1 MKNFFLA
8 LKDIWRLTKPYFFTK
23 DKGVLNLGWLG
34 KYTFAEKWI
43 AWGLLA
49 LIVAINIGQV
59 AISVRLSY
67 FNRDWFNAIQE
78 KDAGTFWSLLL
89 TVWFLWA
96 SVYVMSYVVEYVIT
110 SEFKIRWRRWLT
122 MHYQHTWLDGAAH
135 YRVQFVSPSID
146 NPDQRIAEDLNRF
159 VSTTLSLSVGLMNQV
174 STLLSFSVILW
185 GISSNFSIPGTDIFI
200 PGLLFWIAL
209 VYAGVGTFFAHLI
222 GKSLV
227 HLSFEQEKKEA
238 DYRFSLARLRE
249 YAEPV
254 ALMRGEPAE
263 NTRLTQR
270 FQEVIQNFYK
280 IVSTQKYLTA
290 FTQTYSVSSSVVPYL
305 VVAPFYFAGKV
316 QLGVMTQTASAF
328 GRVEGALSFFVSAY
342 SQIADY
348 KAVVDRLT
356 GFNAALGHTKTLG
369 QLPPRLEHTTHSHSD
384 VKLDGLCLRLPD
396 GRKLVHAT
404 ELTFP
409 QGQSALL
416 TGPSGSGKSTLF
428 RAIAGIWPFGEGVLT
443 MPQGHT
449 SLLLPQRP
457 YMPMGTLRGVV
468 SYPADEG
475 AYSDEALQEALRHA
489 HMPHLTT
496 RLDEVG
502 NWAQMLSGGEQQR
515 VAIARALLLKPDWLY
530 LDEATSALD
539 EATEGAIYAML
550 KSVLPAST
558 LISIGHR
565 STLIAMHDE
574 QIQMQKGTDGCFT
587 PTPKMRA
594 P

>member
-8 LKDIWRLTKPYFFTK
+8 LKDIWRLAKPYFFTK
-23 DKGVLNLGWLG
+23 DKGVLNLGWFG
-34 KYTFAEKWI
+34 KYTLPEKGI

-78 KDAGTFWSLLL
+78 KEATTFWTLLL
-89 TVWFLWA
+89 TVWLLWA
-96 SVYVMSYVVEYVIT
+96 SVYVLSYVVEYVIT

-122 MHYQHTWLDGAAH
+122 MHYQHTWLDEAAH

-146 NPDQRIAEDLNRF
+146 NPDQRISEDLNRF

-227 HLSFEQEKKEA
+227 HLSFAQEKKEA

-249 YAEPV
+249 YTEPV
-254 ALMRGEPAE
+254 ALMRGEPSE
-263 NTRLTQR
+263 NTRLSSR
-270 FQEVIQNFYK
+270 FQDVIQNFYK

-328 GRVEGALSFFVSAY
+328 GRVEGALSFFVGAY

-356 GFNAALGHTKTLG
+356 GFNAALEQATQLGKT
-369 QLPPRLEHTTHSHSD
+369 PPRLEQHVNTLSD
-384 VKLDGLCLRLPD
+384 VSLRNLSLRLPN
-396 GRKLVHAT
+396 GNTLLTVP
-404 ELTFP
+404 ELTFK
-409 QGQSALL
+409 QGQNTLL

-428 RAIAGIWPFGEGVLT
+428 RAIAGIWPFVEGVMST
-443 MPQGHT
+443 PQGHT
-449 SLLLPQRP
+449 TLLLPQRP

-468 SYPADEG
+468 SYPENEG
-475 AYSDEALQEALRHA
+475 VYSDEALQEALHHA
-489 HMPHLTT
+489 HMPHVAT
-496 RLDEVG
+496 RLNEVG
-502 NWAQMLSGGEQQR
+502 NWSQMLSGGEQQR
-515 VAIARALLLKPDWLY
+515 IAIARALLLKPDWLY

-539 EATEGAIYAML
+539 EPTEGAIYEML

-565 STLIAMHDE
+565 STLIAMHNV
-574 QIQMQKGTDGCFT
+574 QIEVQKGDAGVFM
-587 PTPKMRA
+587 PKRKEV
-594 P
+594 

>member
-23 DKGVLNLGWLG
+23 DKGVLNLGWFG
-34 KYTFAEKWI
+34 KYTLPEKGI

-49 LIVAINIGQV
+49 LIVAINMGQV

-78 KDAGTFWSLLL
+78 KEASTFWSLLL
-89 TVWFLWA
+89 TVWLLWA
-96 SVYVMSYVVEYVIT
+96 SVYVLSYVVEYVIT

-122 MHYQHTWLDGAAH
+122 MHSQHTWLDQAAH

-146 NPDQRIAEDLNRF
+146 NPDQRISEDLNRF

-209 VYAGVGTFFAHLI
+209 VYAGVGTFFAHRI

-254 ALMRGEPAE
+254 ALMRGEPSE
-263 NTRLTQR
+263 NTRLSSR
-270 FQEVIQNFYK
+270 FQDVIQNFYK

-328 GRVEGALSFFVSAY
+328 GRVEGALSFFVGAY

-356 GFNAALGHTKTLG
+356 GFNAALEQAEQLGKT
-369 QLPPRLEHTTHSHSD
+369 PPRLEQHVNTLSD
-384 VKLDGLCLRLPD
+384 VSLRNLSLRLPN
-396 GRKLVHAT
+396 GNTLLTVP
-404 ELTFP
+404 ELTFK
-409 QGQSALL
+409 QGQSTLL

-428 RAIAGIWPFGEGVLT
+428 RAIAGIWPFGEGVMST
-443 MPQGHT
+443 PQGHT
-449 SLLLPQRP
+449 TLLLPQRP
-457 YMPMGTLRGVV
+457 YMPMGSLRGVV
-468 SYPADEG
+468 SYPANEG

-489 HMPHLTT
+489 HMPHLAD
-496 RLDEVG
+496 RLNEVG
-502 NWAQMLSGGEQQR
+502 NWSQMLSGGEQQR

-539 EATEGAIYAML
+539 EPTEGAIYAML
-550 KSVLPAST
+550 KAVLPSST

-565 STLIAMHDE
+565 STLIEMHDE
-574 QIQMQKGTDGCFT
+574 QIEIQKGDAGVFM
-587 PTPKMRA
+587 PKRKEV
-594 P
+594 